1 MENSQGSRAS
11 HFVPN
16 HTVFEETC
24 HALPEQAPLR
34 KSSGH
39 VMRTLIEDLLC
50 GDMAGGTV
58 RATCPWAPGTET
70 RVADAGGGGP
80 GSGRRPAHLDVHV
93 HQLVLLQDVVD
104 LPRLQPGMR
113 LLLLLLQVD
122 EDPQAALGVVQCRS
136 VGPGVRAGSGYV
148 SPVRGPPAPSR
159 VPIPPPQPPNPC
171 TRAPFPSGAAGYT
184 LGLSRPE
191 VPRL

>member
-136 VGPGVRAGSGYV
+136 VGPGVRAGSGHV

-159 VPIPPPQPPNPC
+159 VPIPPPQPPTPC
-171 TRAPFPSGAAGYT
+171 TQAPFPPGAAGYT